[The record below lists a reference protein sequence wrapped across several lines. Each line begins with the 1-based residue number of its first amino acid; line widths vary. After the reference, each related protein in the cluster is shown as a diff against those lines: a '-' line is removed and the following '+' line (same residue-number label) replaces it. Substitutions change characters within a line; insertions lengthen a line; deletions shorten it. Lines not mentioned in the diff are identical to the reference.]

1 MYYHYCDHQEFLK
14 VVAWSMIGS
23 KVGLTGGCL
32 GFAHGWLCQW
42 VMHRGHVGQLE
53 RGGRQ
58 GGLQARGF
66 RTLTGGW
73 RTDWCWTAVQEAHC
87 GYGTGAGAGLAAN
100 ALFTPSSCWLGRST
114 CWSPG
119 SRVHSFPCWFHQGNY
134 SGNGT
139 VHRIR
144 LHSSEHG
151 DIALFWNSTMT
162 KIWPE
167 VRGSLGI
174 TRLHQKS

>member
-66 RTLTGGW
+66 RTLTGAGGQTDAGLQCRRHTVGMALALVLAWQQMPCSLPVAAGW
-73 RTDWCWTAVQEAHC
+73 GALR
-87 GYGTGAGAGLAAN
+87 AGALGAECIHFLAGTIKEITVGM
-100 ALFTPSSCWLGRST
+100 ALYTGF
-114 CWSPG
+114 
-119 SRVHSFPCWFHQGNY
+119 VF
-134 SGNGT
+134 
-139 VHRIR
+139 
-144 LHSSEHG
+144 
-151 DIALFWNSTMT
+151 IAQNTA
-162 KIWPE
+162 I
-167 VRGSLGI
+167 
-174 TRLHQKS
+174 